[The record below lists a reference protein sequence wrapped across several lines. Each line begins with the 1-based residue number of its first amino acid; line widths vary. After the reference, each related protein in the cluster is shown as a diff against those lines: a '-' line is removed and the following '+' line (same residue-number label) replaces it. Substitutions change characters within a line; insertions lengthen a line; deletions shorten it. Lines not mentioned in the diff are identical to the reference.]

1 MPNLVAD
8 DTPMSAT
15 VPVNEAPTREAA
27 LRMEGLRL
35 VVREGRIAYEFD
47 VLDEHGEVMRTF
59 ESEVDTGV
67 VAE

>member
-1 MPNLVAD
+1 MPPVAD

-15 VPVNEAPTREAA
+15 VPVTAAPTREAL
-27 LRMEGLRL
+27 LRTEGIRM
-35 VVREGRIAYEFD
+35 VVRDGRIAYEFD
-47 VLDEHGEVMRTF
+47 VLDEKGEVMRTF